1 MGFTSLLENEN
12 RNKANH
18 LLMCR
23 FFQNEFWVI
32 NQRKIYHHFRSTHN
46 ITLDNDT
53 FLLAPNKYIC
63 VRGNFPNR
71 FFC

>member
-18 LLMCR
+18 LLMCQS
-23 FFQNEFWVI
+23 FQNEFWVI

-53 FLLAPNKYIC
+53 FLLAPNKYIYA
-63 VRGNFPNR
+63 N
-71 FFC
+71 